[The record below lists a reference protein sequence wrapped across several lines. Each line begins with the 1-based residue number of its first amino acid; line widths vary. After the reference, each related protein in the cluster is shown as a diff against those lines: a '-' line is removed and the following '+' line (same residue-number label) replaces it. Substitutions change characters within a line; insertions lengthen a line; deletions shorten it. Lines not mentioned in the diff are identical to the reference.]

1 MIKMYLPNFILILFI
16 GFMFIYTMHEEPS
29 VIVRYPNINMIKN
42 VTYFEEDEENSTCDQ
57 KL

>member
-1 MIKMYLPNFILILFI
+1 MYLPNFILILFI